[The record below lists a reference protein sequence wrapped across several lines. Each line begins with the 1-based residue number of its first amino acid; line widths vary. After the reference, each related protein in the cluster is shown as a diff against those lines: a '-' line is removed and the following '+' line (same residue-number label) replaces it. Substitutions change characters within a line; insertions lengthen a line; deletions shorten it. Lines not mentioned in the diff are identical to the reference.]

1 MNLVAPSTLTDR
13 KAVMIEDLIKSNRSC
28 RRFLQ
33 GEKIPGD
40 TLRWLVN
47 LARLSASSANLQP
60 LKYILSNEPHK
71 NETIFS
77 CLAWAAYLK
86 DWPGPQEGE
95 RPSAYIIMVGDWH
108 IAKNFGTDMGIAAQ
122 SILLGARERGLAG
135 CMIGSINK
143 ALLQE
148 MIHLPKR
155 FEVLLVIALGKPKES
170 AVIEEMQPGDGIE
183 YWRDARGV
191 HHVPKRPLEEI
202 ILSE

>member
-1 MNLVAPSTLTDR
+1 
-13 KAVMIEDLIKSNRSC
+13 MIEDLIKSNRSC

-33 GEKIPGD
+33 KEEVPMD

-47 LARLSASSANLQP
+47 LARLSASAANLQP

-86 DWPGPQEGE
+86 DWPGPPEGE
-95 RPSAYIIMVGDWH
+95 RPSAYIIMVGDFNL
-108 IAKNFGTDMGIAAQ
+108 AKTFGTDMGIAAQ

-143 ALLQE
+143 GLLQE
-148 MIHLPKR
+148 MINLPKR
-155 FEVLLVIALGKPKES
+155 FEILLVIALGKPKET
-170 AVIEEMQPGDGIE
+170 VVLEEVEPGDGIE
-183 YWRDARGV
+183 YWRDEHGV
-191 HHVPKRPLEEI
+191 HHVPKRPLDEI

>member
-1 MNLVAPSTLTDR
+1 
-13 KAVMIEDLIKSNRSC
+13 MIEDLIKKNRSC

-33 GEKIPGD
+33 KEEVPGD

-47 LARLSASSANLQP
+47 LARLSGSSANLQP

-71 NETIFS
+71 NELIFS

-86 DWPGPQEGE
+86 GWPGPPEGE
-95 RPSAYIIMVGDWH
+95 RPSAYIIMVGDWN
-108 IAKNFGTDMGIAAQ
+108 IAKSFGADMGIAAQ

-143 ALLQE
+143 ELLQE
-148 MIHLPKR
+148 RFHLPKR
-155 FEVLLVIALGKPKES
+155 FEILLVIALGKPKET
-170 AVIEEMQPGDGIE
+170 AVLDEVKPGGAIE
-183 YWRDARGV
+183 YWRDDQGV
-191 HHVPKRPLEEI
+191 HHVPKRSLEDI